1 MTTAPPALDV
11 RARTIGLVL
20 ALGGLMV
27 TVDTTVAFVAVPA
40 IVADLDSTLPAV
52 QWVTS
57 GYLLG
62 VVAVVPV
69 AGWAAARYGARR
81 VYLLAL
87 GVFTGSSVLAGLAGD
102 AGSLTAFRI
111 LQGLGGGLLNPVG
124 QAIALRAVP
133 REVRGRM
140 MGLLGLPVLIGP
152 VLGPLLA
159 GWLVDTASWR
169 WIFLINL
176 PIGAAAILLCARLL
190 PTQHADRPTADQHQA
205 ARIDWAGLVLVCGGA
220 VLLVLGCTL
229 VGESG
234 SVTGRTG
241 AALGAGLLLLV
252 GFGARTV
259 RTDAPLVDLRLLRHP
274 PLAAGLGV
282 LGCFGAGYFG
292 AMTVLPVYV
301 QGVRGDPASLAATI
315 TIPMA
320 LAVGLTMQVATRLV
334 DRVPPRRIVLSG
346 VTLGLLG
353 TLALLLATTSGAS
366 YPLIAAAGAVL
377 GVGSG
382 ATLIPTMAVAVRDL
396 ENDDTARGTTL
407 LALVQQLAG
416 AVGGAVIASS
426 LTLLVAERVPA
437 LATAERDG
445 LAAMLALDP
454 RSRARLEDS
463 LALAVGGSY
472 AVAAGFVAL
481 SMLAA
486 LVGLAARPNEDRTQT
501 RGQRR
506 TIRSR

>member
-69 AGWAAARYGARR
+69 AGWAAARFGARR
-81 VYLLAL
+81 VYLLTL
-87 GVFTGSSVLAGLAGD
+87 VVFTGSSVLAGLAWD

-176 PIGAAAILLCARLL
+176 PIGAAAILLCAYLL
-190 PTQHADRPTADQHQA
+190 PPTTDRTVVT
-205 ARIDWAGLVLVCGGA
+205 RIDWPGLVLVCGGA

-234 SVTGRTG
+234 SMTGRTG

-382 ATLIPTMAVAVRDL
+382 ATLMPTMAVAVRDL